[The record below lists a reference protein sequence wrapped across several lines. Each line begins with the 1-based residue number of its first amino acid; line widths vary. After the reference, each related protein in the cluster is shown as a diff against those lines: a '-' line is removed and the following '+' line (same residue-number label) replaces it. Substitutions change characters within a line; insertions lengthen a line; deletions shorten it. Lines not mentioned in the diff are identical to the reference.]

1 MTILACDVSAAS
13 ELVARVLQIIDADGS
28 HVANGTSRYRRTI
41 QWKRQR
47 PLNLA
52 RPSKVTQA
60 IVFDDKDIDV
70 LSLTNLC
77 SLFSYGLQNGRDIAW
92 RVRDQ
97 AQNLAHRR
105 QLAGEPHDL
114 GFLAG
119 SGRTAMAHSLQGFRP
134 AAGRVSQLA
143 ACFGAPSHRH
153 PEAQHY
159 ADLQVGLQQ
168 GFATGEMGS
177 MINLRSL
184 SPSPSGRQRSDLMS
198 FQASIISFVLQPCR

>member
-52 RPSKVTQA
+52 KPSKVTQA
-60 IVFDDKDIDV
+60 IVFDAKDIDV

-119 SGRTAMAHSLQGFRP
+119 SGRTAMAHSLQGFRT
-134 AAGRVSQLA
+134 AAARFGQFA
-143 ACFGAPSHRH
+143 ACSGAPSH
-153 PEAQHY
+153 PPSQ
-159 ADLQVGLQQ
+159 GL
-168 GFATGEMGS
+168 G
-177 MINLRSL
+177 LR
-184 SPSPSGRQRSDLMS
+184 RY
-198 FQASIISFVLQPCR
+198 

>member
-1 MTILACDVSAAS
+1 MTIPKRGLASAS
-13 ELVARVLQIIDADGS
+13 KPGTGVPHIVNADRS
-28 HVANGTSRYRRTI
+28 LVANGTSCRSRTV
-41 QWKRQR
+41 QRQR
-47 PLNLA
+47 QCPVNFA
-52 RPSKVTQA
+52 IPSNVSQA
-60 IVFDDKDIDV
+60 FVFDDKNIDV

-134 AAGRVSQLA
+134 AAARFSQFA
-143 ACFGAPSHRH
+143 ACSVAPSHR
-153 PEAQHY
+153 PPKA
-159 ADLQVGLQQ
+159 
-168 GFATGEMGS
+168 
-177 MINLRSL
+177 
-184 SPSPSGRQRSDLMS
+184 
-198 FQASIISFVLQPCR
+198 